1 MKGIVITTAD
11 EVSVQEFTAPLHK
24 SLGAVVGGYIELVHP
39 QGLNRPYCMVVNE
52 EGLIHKLPLNRA
64 GSLLYGIQF
73 HGSPIVGDI
82 VIMAEGE
89 TDKGID
95 FVDIPNDRLD
105 AIKKELINSF
115 ELKGAEP

>member
-11 EVSVQEFTAPLHK
+11 DVSVQDFTPPLYE
-24 SLGAVVGGYIELVHP
+24 SLGRAVGGYIEIVRP

-52 EGLIHKLPLNRA
+52 EGLIHGLPLNRA
-64 GSLLYGIQF
+64 GSLLYGTQF

-89 TDKGID
+89 MDGGID
-95 FVDIPNDRLD
+95 FVDIPSDRLE

-115 ELKGAEP
+115 ELKGAEQ

>member
-1 MKGIVITTAD
+1 MKGIVITTSD
-11 EVSVQEFTAPLHK
+11 EVSVQDFAYPHYK
-24 SLGAVVGGYIELVHP
+24 SLGRVVGGYIEIVRP

-52 EGLIHKLPLNRA
+52 EGLMHNLPLNRA
-64 GSLLYGIQF
+64 GSLLYGTQF

-95 FVDIPNDRLD
+95 FMEIPDNRLEV
-105 AIKKELINSF
+105 IKKEFIKSF
-115 ELKGAEP
+115 ELKGAEQ